1 MEPYLSA
8 GYTSVATILRR
19 KTDEI
24 TFDVGEVTIAAGRAL
39 EGALEALFPMGPFR
53 RPPER
58 WYIFTGTSPQDV
70 GYRGDLLPDLL
81 FRRF

>member
-1 MEPYLSA
+1 M
-8 GYTSVATILRR
+8 V
-19 KTDEI
+19 
-24 TFDVGEVTIAAGRAL
+24 AGRAL
-39 EGALEALFPMGPFR
+39 EQTLEALFPMGPFR

-81 FRRF
+81 LRRPELVKEANQWLYQL